1 MLIFIPLFL
10 FYQSDLIGDS
20 KPTKKVAFVD
30 NNLLTM
36 SPAPKK
42 CFLTRIAR
50 IAFFNVADNQ
60 SVKLVGLVS
69 NSF

>member
-1 MLIFIPLFL
+1 MLIFLALFL
-10 FYQSDLIGDS
+10 FYQSDLIRDS

-42 CFLTRIAR
+42 GF
-50 IAFFNVADNQ
+50 
-60 SVKLVGLVS
+60 
-69 NSF
+69 